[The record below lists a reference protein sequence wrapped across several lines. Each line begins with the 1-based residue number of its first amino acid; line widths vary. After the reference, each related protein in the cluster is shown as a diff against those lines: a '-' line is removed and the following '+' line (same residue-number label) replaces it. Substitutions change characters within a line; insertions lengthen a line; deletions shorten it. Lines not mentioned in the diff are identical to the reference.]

1 MQADIMPTRSIV
13 ECTNFCTSV
22 KNDAMY
28 CNIWQTNVLIYD
40 KITLNCTGNV
50 NVKSQIIQSY
60 RGQMRHCITLNEYIK
75 N

>member
-40 KITLNCTGNV
+40 KI
-50 NVKSQIIQSY
+50 
-60 RGQMRHCITLNEYIK
+60 
-75 N
+75 